1 MLVWTFCPAI
11 YSWGRSVV
19 ETINQSKFVADLA
32 ELFVSCKSAA
42 DYCRSIV
49 MDPVIG
55 KGAVG
60 SQLFTVSQDGN
71 LVNISNFGKVAFPAS
86 KSLSIWDDNLISR
99 SVRENIEVRGQIEVP
114 ESKETLYIFGYPYR
128 SPSHPVGIVVM
139 VKTED
144 WAVVLPDEEQRTLS
158 LMGALWLE
166 TLGVNSSA
174 NVGRA
179 SNADP
184 DSLTPRQLNILQR
197 MAEGKTNAEIAAEL
211 ILSESS
217 IRQETVRIYRALG
230 VSSRQEAAKRGIHQG
245 LITRV
250 AV

>member
-1 MLVWTFCPAI
+1 MSKEIDQA
-11 YSWGRSVV
+11 
-19 ETINQSKFVADLA
+19 KFVADLA
-32 ELFVSCKSAA
+32 ELFVTCKTAS

-55 KGAVG
+55 RSAVG
-60 SQLFTVSQDGN
+60 SQLFTINQDGN
-71 LVNISNFGKVAFPAS
+71 LVNISNFGKTAFPAS
-86 KSLSIWDDNLISR
+86 KSISIWDDSLVSK
-99 SVRENIEVRGQIEVP
+99 SVRDNVEVKGRVSNSDSGEDFHV
-114 ESKETLYIFGYPYR
+114 FCYPYR
-128 SPSHPVGIVVM
+128 SPSNPVGIVVM

-144 WAVVLPDEEQRTLS
+144 WAVVLPENEQRTLS

-166 TLGVNSSA
+166 ALGIGNGNGVTSTTS
-174 NVGRA
+174 
-179 SNADP
+179 DP
-184 DSLTPRQLNILQR
+184 EALTARQLNILQR

-230 VSSRQEAAKRGIHQG
+230 VSSRQEASKRAMHQG
-245 LITRV
+245 LISRV